1 MKEGFRHQ
9 PLNFGTFVR
18 WPKCRKF
25 HTFMHV
31 SLSSIDAAPRVT
43 TGKPAVHV
51 RSSIRKRVAV
61 SQI

>member
-1 MKEGFRHQ
+1 
-9 PLNFGTFVR
+9 LNFGTFVR